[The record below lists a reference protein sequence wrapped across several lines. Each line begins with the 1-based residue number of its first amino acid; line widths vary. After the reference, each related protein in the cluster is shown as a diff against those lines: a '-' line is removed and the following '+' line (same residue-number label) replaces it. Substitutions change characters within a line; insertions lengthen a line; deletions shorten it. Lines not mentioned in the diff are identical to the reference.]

1 MLHRRV
7 TASRILPGG
16 GANCSRTL
24 AATNPTR
31 EEEEEKKFRGL
42 YNKQPL
48 APDEYHHGAAEPEF
62 KMTPLSLYVGKAAG
76 RDITAGWLLG
86 DISHFCNCVNYWF
99 YNNNKHSLGINNY

>member
-62 KMTPLSLYVGKAAG
+62 KMTPLSLYVGTAAG

-86 DISHFCNCVNYWF
+86 DISHFCNCVNY
-99 YNNNKHSLGINNY
+99 